1 MLLAT
6 NSDVF
11 PLLLT
16 EFSFVKSVALL
27 SCPMPFRYGCAFF
40 EVLVADVCGLDF
52 LNGYHVFFPLYE
64 LHKLV
69 VVLFRAVFVLLS

>member
-27 SCPMPFRYGCAFF
+27 SYPMPFRYGCAFF

-52 LNGYHVFFPLYE
+52 
-64 LHKLV
+64 
-69 VVLFRAVFVLLS
+69 